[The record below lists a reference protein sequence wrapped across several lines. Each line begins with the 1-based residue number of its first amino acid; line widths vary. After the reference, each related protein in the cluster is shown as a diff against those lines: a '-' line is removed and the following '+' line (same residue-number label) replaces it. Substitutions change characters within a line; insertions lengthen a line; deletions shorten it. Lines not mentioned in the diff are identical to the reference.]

1 MWRED
6 VEDWL
11 AEAIEDPT
19 TWPFEEACNRVADIL
34 RWENALDWLDRATAR
49 GMAQPDEFRGRFC

>member
-34 RWENALDWLDRATAR
+34 MGKRARLA
-49 GMAQPDEFRGRFC
+49 